1 MEIERAMDAAR
12 RAGISIVAKRG
23 GGPPPFEIGVKKMKP
38 SSKTAEKARRRGDTK
53 QTGKVPA
60 APHVEAEPAFVP
72 PKSNYQGPSLTQMI
86 SGGFARKTAE
96 QLKAEALEKEENRD
110 RGYRNKQHEKR
121 KTVEQKVEDAIAASE
136 RMSLTAAPDFVAL
149 FEELQSSK
157 TKKSTQIPLK
167 LQNMEVVEPN
177 KKQNHGVM
185 LAFTAEDINGTI
197 VRLAADEGLFTYLAG
212 CQDGGMMGMGL
223 AQMGKSKTGINYL
236 KSTIQSIRPSLV
248 NNALFMFHVGEP
260 LRCID
265 EGNMALPP
273 NKWAVVKQIEE
284 VPPNVMDI
292 LVLSFPRSCVVLRSK
307 KKKDGSKSRTNGNIK
322 NQRGGKQNNS
332 NPSRNS
338 KKSSTNNNGKKK
350 EASFFDKKK
359 AGTKGSSNS
368 NKAKTNPANNKSSR
382 DGKKG
387 RGEATR
393 KDGSGSNK
401 TKKGNGGN
409 GGKSGRGGHGGGRVE
424 AVVATVVAG

>member
-1 MEIERAMDAAR
+1 
-12 RAGISIVAKRG
+12 
-23 GGPPPFEIGVKKMKP
+23 
-38 SSKTAEKARRRGDTK
+38 
-53 QTGKVPA
+53 
-60 APHVEAEPAFVP
+60 
-72 PKSNYQGPSLTQMI
+72 MI

-121 KTVEQKVEDAIAASE
+121 KSVEQKVEDAIAASE

-149 FEELQSSK
+149 FEELESSK

-185 LAFTAEDINGTI
+185 LAFTVEDINGTI
-197 VRLAADEGLFTYLAG
+197 ARLAADEGLFTYLAG

-292 LVLSFPRSCVVLRSK
+292 LVLRFPQKLRSSTKQKEK
-307 KKKDGSKSRTNGNIK
+307 KSGNKNRNNGGSKM
-322 NQRGGKQNNS
+322 QRGGKQNNS

-338 KKSSTNNNGKKK
+338 KKNSTNNNGKKK

-359 AGTKGSSNS
+359 KGGTKGSSNS
-368 NKAKTNPANNKSSR
+368 NKAKTNPSNNKSSR
-382 DGKKG
+382 GGKKG
-387 RGEATR
+387 RGEAAG
-393 KDGSGSNK
+393 KHGSGNNK
-401 TKKGNGGN
+401 AKKGNKGN
-409 GGKSGRGGHGGGRVE
+409 GGKSGRGGHGGGRGRGTAGVG
-424 AVVATVVAG
+424 VVRGRRGGRGRGTGEVGKSWCDRPVYISYMLKY